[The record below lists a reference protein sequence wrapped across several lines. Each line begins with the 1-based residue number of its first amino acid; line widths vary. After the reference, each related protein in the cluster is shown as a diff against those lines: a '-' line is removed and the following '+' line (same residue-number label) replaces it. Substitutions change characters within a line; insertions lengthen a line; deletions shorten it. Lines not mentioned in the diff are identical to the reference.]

1 MNKKWKEYAAAN
13 GLFCDKNQCYGTL
26 YGYQVSISL
35 GSVNS
40 MALMYRVGV
49 HVNFGT
55 HAQEVYDYL
64 AVQNKKK
71 YKISQVSTE
80 DNGIYM
86 LLPGTGGMVERVDA
100 LLHEFTDYLNSLGLD
115 GMVCPYCGQTMETSV
130 LAEDNGG
137 LFRTHESCLEQ
148 RLQSVVA
155 VEKMEAEL
163 PNNYWNGF
171 AGALVGGLLGC
182 VIFAVLFAIG
192 YVAFI
197 SSLLGAIA
205 ASFLYTKFGGKNN
218 VVKIVIV
225 SVVTFIMI
233 IITFFV
239 CYFVQVS
246 ALMQEAGI
254 SGNAAAVFFQLLAED
269 ADVQK
274 EVWYN
279 FALTIVFTG
288 VGIAYN
294 IVSLVRQQRKVSAGI
309 KRVGQ

>member
-115 GMVCPYCGQTMETSV
+115 GTVCPYCGQTMETSV

-137 LFRTHESCLEQ
+137 FFRTHESCLEQ
-148 RLQSVVA
+148 RLQSAVA

-294 IVSLVRQQRKVSAGI
+294 IASLVRQQRKVSAGI

>member
-71 YKISQVSTE
+71 YKISQVSIE

-115 GMVCPYCGQTMETSV
+115 GTVCPYCGQTMETSV

-137 LFRTHESCLEQ
+137 FFRTHESCLEQ
-148 RLQSVVA
+148 RLQSAVA